1 MWKKVLLGVVGFIV
15 IVVGLAMWA
24 TSGLSDTTSVF
35 FNQLKN
41 HDYKTAYYGYMSSDF
56 KGNVPFE
63 KFKLFIETNH
73 IDKFQDIS
81 LGNREVSNGKGKIE
95 VTLSM
100 ADGSSMP
107 MVIGLVKGV
116 DDTWKIYNIRKE
128 ASGIIQT
135 NTDKKFEQS
144 NTLVV
149 PEKSEYIKLVKESIK
164 DVAEA
169 IRDKDTDAFY
179 QKISSVWRS
188 QISSDKFYQIFDA
201 MIKTNSNLMPLTQM
215 KPIESKPANID
226 KDGLLNIHI
235 YYPTKS
241 VAIFFD
247 LTYHKENGI
256 WKLFGINIHGNKNN
270 Q

>member
-1 MWKKVLLGVVGFIV
+1 MWKKILLGVVGFIV
-15 IVVGLAMWA
+15 IVVSLAIWA
-24 TSGLSDTTSVF
+24 TSGLSDTTSAF
-35 FNQLKN
+35 FNQIKN
-41 HDYKTAYYGYMSSDF
+41 HDYKSAYYGYMSSDF

-201 MIKTNSNLMPLTQM
+201 MIKANSDLTPLTQM
-215 KPIESKPANID
+215 KPIENKPANID

-235 YYPTKS
+235 YYPTKP

-247 LTYHKENGI
+247 LIYHKENGI
-256 WKLFGINIHGNKNN
+256 WKLFGINMYGKKIN
-270 Q
+270 